1 MKENKQTYT
10 YLKDHGNDVT
20 YENEVTYTVDSKLGL
35 AEGRGPND
43 LEKQIEE
50 LKKQLQETQGE
61 LSCNSPEVKEL
72 KKQLAD
78 AKIIDSVHQK
88 LNGTL
93 QKRVTELEIDNKK
106 LANEVSDLTERLRK
120 CE

>member
-10 YLKDHGNDVT
+10 HLKDYTHDMS
-20 YENEVTYTVDSKLGL
+20 YENESKITIDPKLDL
-35 AEGRGPND
+35 SEGRGPND
-43 LEKQIEE
+43 LEKQIDE
-50 LKKQLQETQGE
+50 LKKQL
-61 LSCNSPEVKEL
+61 K
-72 KKQLAD
+72 D
-78 AKIIDSVHQK
+78 AAIIDSVHKK

-106 LANEVSDLTERLRK
+106 LANEVSDLTERLCK